1 MKYRIVYMLLVTL
14 LLVFI
19 VGFFRPEPMN
29 SKTSESFFW
38 NNKVNDTK
46 KYNFIISGDSRA
58 YRGVSPDEVET
69 IFKNFEA
76 KNLGFS
82 SGGFNEEIFKL
93 INKPYVIFI

>member
-1 MKYRIVYMLLVTL
+1 
-14 LLVFI
+14 
-19 VGFFRPEPMN
+19 MN

-69 IFKNFEA
+69 IIENISKA

-82 SGGFNEEIFKL
+82 SGGFNEEVFTSD
-93 INKPYVIFI
+93 